1 MPEIWLRYGRVEIA
15 VELKRERLEKVYDD
29 PLPEL
34 EINQVEQEIQP
45 LKGLNEINL
54 LVGDCENSTIE
65 FLRFLTTFAQNTKV
79 YAFSSERILKNLR
92 KSLKDTSIEFSKIE
106 AEKAP
111 VAIVDGV
118 QVKVS
123 QILSKRNLILVS
135 SIGFDPLFGFKG
147 MSTTILEVA
156 DEQIR
161 YEAIKRENEL
171 IPRPGKETSSGW
183 FLNRIVEELK
193 ELDGIGIIP
202 GKLGFSKILYGKIDF
217 VHKKSVEE
225 FLKYSLKNVEKK
237 ISLAMVSPGE
247 EDKCSTL
254 NSALNSLWNTIYAC
268 EDRASIIIL
277 AEALDG
283 LGSEALKKYV
293 YTGFKLDGLLGR
305 TYIDGIENL
314 YYLIQASQKY
324 DLGVV
329 TTLPNTFV
337 QKRLGLKSFQSG
349 NAAINYLVDQ
359 AEDRKRKISIIVRG
373 DKTLLYS

>member
-1 MPEIWLRYGRVEIA
+1 MPEIWMRYGRVEIA

-34 EINQVEQEIQP
+34 EVNQVEQELQP
-45 LKGLNEINL
+45 VKGLNEINL

-65 FLRFLTTFAQNTKV
+65 FLRYLTTFAQTTKISV
-79 YAFSSERILKNLR
+79 FSSERILKNLR
-92 KSLKDTSIEFSKIE
+92 KSLKDTNIEFSKIE
-106 AEKAP
+106 TEKVP

-123 QILSKRNLILVS
+123 QILSKRNLIIVS
-135 SIGFDPLFGFKG
+135 SVGFDPLFGFKG
-147 MSTTILEVA
+147 IPTAVLEIA
-156 DEQIR
+156 DEQMK

-171 IPRPGKETSSGW
+171 IPRPGKETASGW

-193 ELDGIGIIP
+193 ELDGIEIIP
-202 GKLGFSKILYGKIDF
+202 GKHGFSKILYGKIDG
-217 VHKKSVEE
+217 VHRKSVEE
-225 FLKYSLKNVEKK
+225 LLKYSLKNVEKK
-237 ISLAMVSPGE
+237 ISLAIVSPGE

-254 NSALNSLWNTIYAC
+254 NSALNSLWNTINAC
-268 EDRASIIIL
+268 EEGASIIIL
-277 AEALDG
+277 AEALEG
-283 LGSEALKKYV
+283 LGSEAFKKYV
-293 YTGFKLDGLLGR
+293 YTGFKLDNILGK
-305 TYIDGIENL
+305 TYIDGFENL

-337 QKRLGLKSFQSG
+337 QKKLGLKSFLSG
-349 NAAINYLVDQ
+349 NAAVNYLVDQ
-359 AEDRKRKISIIVRG
+359 AENKKKRISILVRG

>member
-1 MPEIWLRYGRVEIA
+1 MPEIWLRYGKVEIA

-29 PLPEL
+29 PLSDR
-34 EINQVEQEIQP
+34 EINQIEQELQP
-45 LKGLNEINL
+45 VKGLNEINL
-54 LVGDCENSTIE
+54 LVGDYESSTIE
-65 FLRFLTTFAQNTKV
+65 FLRFFTTFVQNTKI
-79 YAFSSERILKNLR
+79 YAFATERILKYLR
-92 KSLKDTSIEFSKIE
+92 KNLKDTNIEFSRIE
-106 AEKAP
+106 NGKEP

-118 QVKVS
+118 QVKAS
-123 QILSKRNLILVS
+123 QILSKRNLIIVS
-135 SIGFDPLFGFKG
+135 SIGFDPLFGFRG
-147 MSTTILEVA
+147 IPTTILEIV

-193 ELDGIGIIP
+193 ELNGIGIVP
-202 GKLGFSKILYGKIDF
+202 GKNGFSKILYGKIDI

-225 FLKYSLKNVEKK
+225 LLKCASKNVEKK
-237 ISLAMVSPGE
+237 ISLVLVSPGE
-247 EDKCSTL
+247 EDKCSSL

-268 EDRASIIIL
+268 EEGASIIIL
-277 AEALDG
+277 AEALEG

-293 YTGFKLDGLLGR
+293 YTGFKLDNILGK
-305 TYIDGIENL
+305 TYIDGLENL
-314 YYLIQASQKY
+314 YYLIQVSQKY

-329 TTLPNTFV
+329 TTLPNTFI

-359 AEDRKRKISIIVRG
+359 AENRKRKISIIVRG

>member
-1 MPEIWLRYGRVEIA
+1 MPEIWLRYGKVEIA

-34 EINQVEQEIQP
+34 ELNQVEQELQP
-45 LKGLNEINL
+45 VKGLNEINL
-54 LVGDCENSTIE
+54 LVGDYENSTIE
-65 FLRFLTTFAQNTKV
+65 FLRYLTTVTQNTKIC
-79 YAFSSERILKNLR
+79 AFSSERILKNLR
-92 KSLKDTSIEFSKIE
+92 KSLKDTGIEFSKIE
-106 AEKAP
+106 GERAP

-123 QILSKRNLILVS
+123 QTLSKRNLILVS

-147 MSTTILEVA
+147 MPTAILEIA

-171 IPRPGKETSSGW
+171 IPRPGKETASGW

-193 ELDGIGIIP
+193 ELDGIVIIP
-202 GKLGFSKILYGKIDF
+202 GKHGFSKILYGKID
-217 VHKKSVEE
+217 VIHKKSAEE
-225 FLKYSLKNVEKK
+225 LLEYSLKNVEKK
-237 ISLAMVSPGE
+237 ISLAIVSPGE

-254 NSALNSLWNTIYAC
+254 NSALNSLWNIINAC
-268 EDRASIIIL
+268 EEGASIIIL
-277 AEALDG
+277 AEALEG
-283 LGSEALKKYV
+283 LGSEALEKYV
-293 YTGFKLDGLLGR
+293 YTGFKLDNLLSK
-305 TYIDGIENL
+305 TYVDGFENL

-359 AEDRKRKISIIVRG
+359 AEVKKKRISIMVRG